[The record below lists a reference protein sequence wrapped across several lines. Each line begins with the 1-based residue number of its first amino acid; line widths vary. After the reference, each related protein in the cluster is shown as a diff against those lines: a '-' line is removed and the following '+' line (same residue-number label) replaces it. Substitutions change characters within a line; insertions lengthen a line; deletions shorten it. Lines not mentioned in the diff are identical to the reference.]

1 MKNST
6 KLLTVIMVVALL
18 TILPLFAQG
27 QNENSAKT
35 EETNE
40 LIIYS
45 PNSELLISTLIPM
58 FEKES
63 GIKCE
68 IISAGTGE
76 LLKRIESEKN
86 MPYADVLFGGTY
98 NAHLQHLDCFE
109 EYVSPNDQYLIPQ
122 YQNKTKKVTS
132 YVLDGNVIL
141 VNTNLIGDIK
151 VEGYADLLNPQL
163 KGKIAHADASASS
176 SAFNHVANM
185 LLDFGNND
193 YNDPAGWEFVRK
205 FLINL
210 DGKIAS
216 GSGAVHRSVAD
227 GEYVVGLTWEDPA
240 VDYIRNGVAP
250 VKVVHPKEGAQYA
263 PSATAIIKDAKNLKN
278 AQIFVDF
285 LLSEKAQSAIGANL
299 NNRPLRVGVSSADYM
314 VPIEDIK
321 LVTEQTE
328 YIIEH
333 KADIVAKYID
343 TLTSI

>member
-6 KLLTVIMVVALL
+6 KLLTVVMLVAL
-18 TILPLFAQG
+18 TAILPLFSQG
-27 QNENSAKT
+27 QNEALGSSEKAK
-35 EETNE
+35 E

-76 LLKRIESEKN
+76 LLKRIVSEKN
-86 MPYADVLFGGTY
+86 APYADVLFGGTY
-98 NAHLQHLDCFE
+98 NAHLQHLDSFQ
-109 EYVSPNDQYLIPQ
+109 EYVSPNDQHLIPQ
-122 YQNKTKKVTS
+122 YQNKTGKVSS

-151 VEGYADLLNPQL
+151 VEGYADLLNPKL

-176 SAFNHVANM
+176 SAFNHIANM
-185 LLDFGNND
+185 LLDFGDND
-193 YNDPAGWEFVRK
+193 YENPAGWEFVKK

-240 VDYIRNGVAP
+240 VDYIRNGIAP

-263 PSATAIIKDAKNLKN
+263 PSATAIIKGSKNLES
-278 AQIFVDF
+278 AQKFVDF
-285 LLSEKAQSAIGANL
+285 LLSEKAQKAIGANL

-328 YIIEH
+328 YIIEN
-333 KADIVAKYID
+333 KSDIVAKYID